1 MGRIFP
7 VSVTSPV
14 IARSFLTGFFM
25 ARDRKDVIMVQPAL
39 GPSFGVAP
47 AGT

>member
-1 MGRIFP
+1 MAVSFRTFLP
-7 VSVTSPV
+7 VNRDAKAIN
-14 IARSFLTGFFM
+14 IAT
-25 ARDRKDVIMVQPAL
+25 PAL